1 MFMKFVNELGFGS
14 VSFRFPRTL
23 NQITSFPCTTLHT
36 AYDRWVHE
44 CVWDRDKSSTIHHLM
59 WQSDRGAVDK
69 WALFVSSLQ
78 KISEQLS
85 FPLHKDGP
93 SPHEAEAILLQDVVA
108 VLHYLRETHRV
119 QRYVSLLCAVGET
132 KGTQFKAAHS
142 KAPLVMFGHRQPI
155 WMHRHLSPESR
166 HHIRTIFLHLHPDL
180 LQLLYPELLQPA
192 QVCGLPGTLQPDH
205 PALLPSRPYHDSL
218 SLCHQS
224 QSRVPPAAGH

>member
-1 MFMKFVNELGFGS
+1 MTDECMS
-14 VSFRFPRTL
+14 VWQT
-23 NQITSFPCTTLHT
+23 
-36 AYDRWVHE
+36 
-44 CVWDRDKSSTIHHLM
+44 DKSSTIHHLM

-119 QRYVSLLCAVGET
+119 QKYVSLLCTVGET
-132 KGTQFKAAHS
+132 IQSCTFKS
-142 KAPLVMFGHRQPI
+142 STGYVWSQI
-155 WMHRHLSPESR
+155 WMHRHLSPESC

-205 PALLPSRPYHDSL
+205 PLFCPVDLIMIH
-218 SLCHQS
+218 
-224 QSRVPPAAGH
+224 

>member
-1 MFMKFVNELGFGS
+1 
-14 VSFRFPRTL
+14 
-23 NQITSFPCTTLHT
+23 
-36 AYDRWVHE
+36 
-44 CVWDRDKSSTIHHLM
+44 M

-119 QRYVSLLCAVGET
+119 QKYVSLLLYSWGN
-132 KGTQFKAAHS
+132 KGDTIQSCKFKTSSGYVWSATANMDIS
-142 KAPLVMFGHRQPI
+142 ASVARVA
-155 WMHRHLSPESR
+155 SP
-166 HHIRTIFLHLHPDL
+166 HPDYLLTPVHPDL

-205 PALLPSRPYHDSL
+205 PLFCPVDLIMIHL
-218 SLCHQS
+218 SLCHQP